1 MTGFLVRR
9 LLQAVV
15 VVIAV
20 IAIMFV
26 LIHLIPGGEARAVL
40 GPRAQP
46 VAIAQFNR
54 ENNLNLPLWDQF
66 GRYIWSVF
74 HLDLGRSVTQNQS
87 VTSLIGEAL
96 PKTLVLVGLATL
108 LALIIAIPLGVY
120 QVVRR
125 NKPEDYIFTGVS
137 FVLYAMPAFLL
148 GTLLILWFAI
158 YLPIFST
165 EASQSTSVLGI
176 LSDPK
181 AMVLPVVTLSA
192 ISIASFSRYMRSSMM
207 ETMTEDF
214 IRTARAKGA
223 APRRVLFVHGL
234 RNAII
239 PIITLVGLSLGTIV
253 SGAVITESVF
263 NYPGMGLLAVN
274 FSLSRRYSH
283 PARRDLRRDDRDDP
297 RQSVGGHPVRGRRPK
312 DPVCPGL
319 TTSCETRPRA
329 K

>member
-1 MTGFLVRR
+1 VTGFLVRR

-15 VVIAV
+15 VIIGVIAV
-20 IAIMFV
+20 MFV

-40 GPRAQP
+40 GAKATPL
-46 VAIAQFNR
+46 AIEQFNR
-54 ENNLNLPLWDQF
+54 QNNLNLPLWDQF
-66 GRYIWSVF
+66 ARYVWNLSHF
-74 HLDLGRSVTQNQS
+74 NLGRSFTLNQS
-87 VTSLIGEAL
+87 VTSLIAQAL
-96 PKTLVLVGLATL
+96 PKTLVLVGLGTL
-108 LALIIAIPLGVY
+108 LALVIAIPLGVY

-125 NKPEDYIFTGVS
+125 NKPEDYVLTGVS

-158 YLPIFST
+158 YIPIFKT
-165 EASQSTSVLGI
+165 EAPQSTSIISI
-176 LSDPK
+176 LADPR

-223 APRRVLFVHGL
+223 GPRRVLYVHGL

-239 PIITLVGLSLGTIV
+239 PIITLLGLSLGTIV

-263 NYPGMGLLAVN
+263 NYPGMGLLVVNSALREDIPTLLGATFVITIATIAGNLIADILYAV
-274 FSLSRRYSH
+274 
-283 PARRDLRRDDRDDP
+283 ADP
-297 RQSVGGHPVRGRRPK
+297 RIRY
-312 DPVCPGL
+312 
-319 TTSCETRPRA
+319 A
-329 K
+329 KS

>member
-1 MTGFLVRR
+1 VTGFLVRR

-15 VVIAV
+15 VVVGV

-26 LIHLIPGGEARAVL
+26 LIHLIPGGEARSVL

-66 GRYIWSVF
+66 GRYIWNVAHF
-74 HLDLGRSVTQNQS
+74 NLGRSVTQNQS

-125 NKPEDYIFTGVS
+125 NKPEDYILTGFS

-165 EASQSTSVLGI
+165 EASQADTVIGI

-274 FSLSRRYSH
+274 SAF
-283 PARRDLRRDDRDDP
+283 RDDIPTLLGVTFVVTIATILGNLLADILYAVVDP
-297 RQSVGGHPVRGRRPK
+297 RIRYA
-312 DPVCPGL
+312 
-319 TTSCETRPRA
+319 RA
-329 K
+329 

>member
-1 MTGFLVRR
+1 VTGFLVRR

-15 VVIAV
+15 VIVGVIAV
-20 IAIMFV
+20 MFI

-46 VAIAQFNR
+46 VAIQSFERQND
-54 ENNLNLPLWDQF
+54 LDLPLWDQF
-66 GRYIWSVF
+66 LHYVGNLASF
-74 HLDLGRSVTQNQS
+74 HLGRSYTLNQS
-87 VTSLIGEAL
+87 VNSLIATAL
-96 PKTLVLVGLATL
+96 PKTLVLVGLSTL
-108 LALIIAIPLGVY
+108 LALIVAIPLGVY

-125 NKPEDYIFTGVS
+125 NKPEDYVITGVT

-158 YLPIFST
+158 YIPIFST
-165 EASQSTSVLGI
+165 EAPQSDSIWGI
-176 LSDPK
+176 LSDPRGL
-181 AMVLPVVTLSA
+181 VLPVVTLAA

-223 APRRVLFVHGL
+223 APRRVLYVHGL

-239 PIITLVGLSLGTIV
+239 PIITLLGLSLGTIV

-274 FSLSRRYSH
+274 AAFRE
-283 PARRDLRRDDRDDP
+283 DLPTLLGVTFVVTIATILGNLLADILYAVVDP
-297 RQSVGGHPVRGRRPK
+297 RIRY
-312 DPVCPGL
+312 
-319 TTSCETRPRA
+319 A
-329 K
+329 KS